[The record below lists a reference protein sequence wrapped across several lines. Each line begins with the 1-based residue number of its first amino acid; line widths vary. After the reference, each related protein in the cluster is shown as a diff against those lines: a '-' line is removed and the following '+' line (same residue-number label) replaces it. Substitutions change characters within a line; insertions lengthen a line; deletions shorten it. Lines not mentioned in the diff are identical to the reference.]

1 MEEDLRKSSFVMNM
15 EKKEL
20 KLRPVRETGT
30 ILSKIAA
37 LFADKK
43 KRYVRLLL
51 CVLPF
56 IILIGILGFVA
67 YREGKGLLDL
77 AKGTGETKEENII
90 ASMNYVLRDNATDIQ
105 KEYFAQL
112 KAAVETD
119 GADDPTIVKLV
130 CQNYVADFYT
140 WSNKQ
145 GQYDVGGLY
154 YVYEPQRAVIYQ
166 QARDGFYKYLST
178 YINEYGAANLLEV
191 EGVSV
196 SEAVKNADDY
206 YILEGTPLESYNV
219 TCTWTYKEN
228 DKFPSGTYANKMN
241 FLVIKNGNRFE
252 IAEASEKPIT
262 VVIPEETAEEVDENE
277 AQ

>member
-1 MEEDLRKSSFVMNM
+1 MNM
-15 EKKEL
+15 EKNEL
-20 KLRPVRETGT
+20 KLKPANRMGT
-30 ILSKIAA
+30 LFKRIAM

-43 KRYVRLLL
+43 KRYLRLLL
-51 CVLPF
+51 CILPF
-56 IILIGILGFVA
+56 VIAIGVLGFIA
-67 YREGKGLLDL
+67 FKEGKDLLSL
-77 AKGTGETKEENII
+77 AKGSTETKEENVIS
-90 ASMNYVLRDNATDIQ
+90 SMNYVLRDNATDLQ
-105 KEYFAQL
+105 KELFAKL

-119 GADDPTIVKLV
+119 DADDAEIAKLV
-130 CQNYVADFYT
+130 CQNYIADFYT

-154 YVYEPQRAVIYQ
+154 YVYEPQRSAVYQ

-178 YINEYGAANLLEV
+178 YINQYGANNLLEV
-191 EGVSV
+191 ENVEI
-196 SEAVKNADDY
+196 SEAKKNAAGY
-206 YILEGTPLESYNV
+206 YILDGMTYDSYNV

-228 DKFPSGTYANKMN
+228 EKFPSGTYANKMY

-262 VVIPEETAEEVDENE
+262 IIIQEETQEVDENE